1 VPPGR
6 NIGHWS
12 KTAGILPYTDRWSHS
27 PERTLAL
34 NCAIHPLSFSDK
46 SVIIIIRS
54 NTKL

>member
-34 NCAIHPLSFSDK
+34 NCAIHPP
-46 SVIIIIRS
+46 VIFRQ
-54 NTKL
+54 KRYHHYQK